1 MYLPKIVCFIL
12 ALCLVFSFV
21 GCEEK
26 SPTVEELNKPLSSHN
41 ASAQNGSTSSEDT
54 SLVTNP
60 LTGEKDL
67 DESRQTKRP
76 VAVMI
81 NNISVAQ
88 RVQTGLGDADLV
100 FETEVEG
107 GITRLMAV
115 FQDPSKVAG
124 SIGTIRSARTVFA
137 DIANGLDAYYVHHG
151 SDDKY
156 CTPHMNSL
164 GIVHGNIGSPYATRK
179 SNGLSSEHTLYT
191 TGNNLL
197 AYLQKS
203 GHDKNITPKS
213 FADFSGT
220 DAAVTPADYECS
232 FVSVPFSTSYV
243 TDFIYNEET
252 KKYARGKNETP
263 FKDYSTGKTEEF
275 TNVFVLKTTMSY
287 YADNYHRTIDLT
299 GGEGFYISN
308 GGCEAIKWEKGSSAN
323 SFTFKK
329 ADGSTL
335 TVNPGNSYICI
346 TKTSNKVT
354 VR

>member
-1 MYLPKIVCFIL
+1 MSLPKIVCLIL
-12 ALCLVFSFV
+12 SLCLILSFT
-21 GCEEK
+21 GCGEK
-26 SPTVEELNKPLSSHN
+26 SPTVEELE
-41 ASAQNGSTSSEDT
+41 GSSSETLNAESEVSSIEDEKT
-54 SLVTNP
+54 ALNP
-60 LTGEKDL
+60 LTGEFGLDL
-67 DESRQTKRP
+67 SRQNKRP

-88 RVQTGLGDADLV
+88 RVQTGLGKADLV

-115 FQDPSKVAG
+115 FSDPSEVNG

-137 DIANGLDAYYVHHG
+137 DIANGLGAFYVHHG

-156 CTPHMNSL
+156 CTPHMKSL
-164 GIVHGNIGSPYATRK
+164 GIIHGNIGNPYATRQ
-179 SNGLSSEHTLYT
+179 SNGLATEHTLYT
-191 TGNNLL
+191 TGTNLL
-197 AYLQKS
+197 TYLQKS
-203 GHDKNITPKS
+203 GYDKTVTAKS
-213 FADFSGT
+213 FATFASE
-220 DAAVTPADYECS
+220 AVTPAEYECS
-232 FVSVPFSTSYV
+232 FVRVPFSTSYV
-243 TDFIYNEET
+243 TDFIYNEKT
-252 KKYARGKNETP
+252 GKYARGKEETP
-263 FKDYSTGKTEEF
+263 FKDYSTGETEEF

-287 YADNYHRTIDLT
+287 YADNYHRTVDLT

-308 GGCEAIKWEKGSSAN
+308 GGCEAIKWSKGSSSN

>member
-191 TGNNLL
+191 TGNNLF
-197 AYLQKS
+197 AYLQ
-203 GHDKNITPKS
+203 
-213 FADFSGT
+213 
-220 DAAVTPADYECS
+220 
-232 FVSVPFSTSYV
+232 
-243 TDFIYNEET
+243 
-252 KKYARGKNETP
+252 
-263 FKDYSTGKTEEF
+263 
-275 TNVFVLKTTMSY
+275 
-287 YADNYHRTIDLT
+287 
-299 GGEGFYISN
+299 
-308 GGCEAIKWEKGSSAN
+308 N
-323 SFTFKK
+323 S
-329 ADGSTL
+329 
-335 TVNPGNSYICI
+335 
-346 TKTSNKVT
+346 
-354 VR
+354 